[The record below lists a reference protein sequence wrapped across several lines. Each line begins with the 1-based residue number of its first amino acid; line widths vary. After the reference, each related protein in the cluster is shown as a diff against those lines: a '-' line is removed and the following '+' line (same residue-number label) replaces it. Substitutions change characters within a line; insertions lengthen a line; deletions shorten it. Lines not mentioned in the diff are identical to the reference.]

1 MEKKNKGT
9 EEQQGMKKKKRKS
22 RVGLRE
28 LSRHFEVQITLYIER
43 KVNSERKLL
52 R

>member
-9 EEQQGMKKKKRKS
+9 EEQQGMKKRKS
-22 RVGLRE
+22 RAGLRE